1 MTAGGGAGIGSDE
14 GSTRDREH
22 LGSRLALSRREW
34 RRLAVLGS
42 PTFGMATATTIVSSF
57 LPVVARDYAA
67 SSVAVG

>member
-1 MTAGGGAGIGSDE
+1 
-14 GSTRDREH
+14 
-22 LGSRLALSRREW
+22 
-34 RRLAVLGS
+34 VLGS

>member
-1 MTAGGGAGIGSDE
+1 VAEPASAPTKAQPA
-14 GSTRDREH
+14 TRED

-57 LPVVARDYAA
+57 LPVVARGYAA